1 MLRNFA
7 RRMSIAS
14 PEAVQQYRAAGED
27 RMLKHLA
34 KVAESAYAKG
44 NLTSSRELY
53 SSLVMARRQR
63 HGDNNMLTI
72 SAIGKLSVVE
82 RKDGEHEAAIGLARE
97 AVDGSEKLLGALHP
111 DSLRW
116 QTNLAKALVAGGE
129 LAEAQAAA
137 RDAVEGYHM
146 IYGAGHADA
155 ISAENILAAAENSV
169 GRALNAAAQLAR
181 LYALCAAAQQA

>member
-129 LAEAQAAA
+129 LAEAHVRRKAA
-137 RDAVEGYHM
+137 RDAAAVRRHG
-146 IYGAGHADA
+146 GHGGSGD
-155 ISAENILAAAENSV
+155 
-169 GRALNAAAQLAR
+169 Q
-181 LYALCAAAQQA
+181 